1 MIKERKAEPGGRRD
15 GRTERF
21 RVGISGSYGGWNM
34 GDEAILQG
42 IIGELRQS
50 VSVEI
55 TVFTRDPA
63 DTLRRHQVEHAV
75 AVREFLRE
83 EILPALKPLNLFIL
97 GGGGILFDGEAR
109 IFLRE
114 VELAHE
120 LGIPVMIY
128 GVSAGPLVDSQT
140 QAQVTRCVEMA
151 DAATVRD
158 WRAKDLLQ
166 YSGVRREIKVTAD
179 PALLIE
185 PEPLPTYLLESE
197 GLRGRRRL
205 VGMSVR
211 EPGPAAPDLAE
222 MDYHSLLANAAD
234 YIVDRLDADVV
245 FIPMERRKHDLQH
258 SHAVLA
264 RMRGV
269 HHASVLRGEYS
280 VGQLLSLVGHFE
292 FVVGMRLH
300 FLIFAALQR
309 VPFVPLPYAPKVTGF
324 VEEFGVN
331 PAQLDRLNAGQL
343 IALIDRAWDERG
355 AMRDRIAQA
364 LPALQAR
371 ARENNEIAVQLL
383 LTHSEQRQPVTPR
396 SSEPPNPR

>member
-1 MIKERKAEPGGRRD
+1 MATARKP
-15 GRTERF
+15 F
-21 RVGISGSYGGWNM
+21 HVGISGSYGGWNM

-42 IIGELRQS
+42 IIGELRRS
-50 VSVEI
+50 IPVEI
-55 TVFTRDPA
+55 TVFTRDPT
-63 DTLRRHQVEHAV
+63 DTLGRHRVEHAV

-83 EILPALKPLNLFIL
+83 DILPALQPLDLFIL

-109 IFLRE
+109 IYLRE

-128 GVSAGPLVDSQT
+128 GVSAGPLVDPQT

-166 YSGVRREIKVTAD
+166 YSGVRRDIRVTAD

-185 PEPLPTYLLESE
+185 PEPLPPYLLESE
-197 GLRGRRRL
+197 GLKGRRRL

-211 EPGPAAPDLAE
+211 EPGPAAPELAE

-245 FIPMERRKHDLQH
+245 LIPMERRQHDLQH

-269 HHASVLRGEYS
+269 QHASVLRGQYS

-309 VPFVPLPYAPKVTGF
+309 VPFVPLPYAPKVAAF
-324 VEEFGVN
+324 VEEFGAN
-331 PAQLDRLNAGQL
+331 STRLDRLNAGQL
-343 IALIDRAWDERG
+343 IALIDRAWDERD
-355 AMRDRIAQA
+355 AMREKIAQA

-371 ARENNEIAVQLL
+371 ARENNTIAVQLL
-383 LTHSEQRQPVTPR
+383 VGRGQQRPAFASVT
-396 SSEPPNPR
+396 SEPPSAR